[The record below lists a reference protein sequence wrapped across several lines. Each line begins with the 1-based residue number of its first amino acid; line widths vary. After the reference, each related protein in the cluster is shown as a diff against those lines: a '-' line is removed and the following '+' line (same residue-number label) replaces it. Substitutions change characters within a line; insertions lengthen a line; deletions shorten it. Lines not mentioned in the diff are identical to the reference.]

1 MMTAI
6 SFMVNYADP
15 GSGFSGILCVQS
27 VTAAIVLKLRSMNK
41 LDQLKSMPQIHT
53 LPSHLINQIAAGEV
67 VERPASVVKELVE
80 NSLDAGAGA
89 ITIEI
94 DAGGTRL
101 IRVNDDG
108 CGIDRDQL
116 VSALSR
122 HATSKI
128 NSLHDLQ
135 NIASL
140 GFRGEALPSI
150 ASVSRL
156 TLRSHLQ
163 QADHA
168 WKLQAR
174 EDAQPLPDAL
184 PQGTQVEVLELFY
197 NVPARKKFLRTE
209 QTEYR
214 HIETLFKNMALSHPA
229 VAFKLI
235 HNQKVVYQ
243 LASVQNPA
251 DQGRRLAAL
260 CGKSFAESLVEI
272 DISTDHLRLQGWVAL
287 PTFNRSQADMQYF
300 FVNQRMV
307 RDKLINHA
315 VRQAYQDVLFHGRH
329 PAYVLSLTMDARELD
344 VNVHPQKHEVR
355 FRNSRMVHDFLF
367 RSLHQA
373 LGEVLPAQQIDSPGF
388 ALADNVAAIQPD
400 QSALNLAQQYRG
412 DRAVNVREQMQSYA
426 ALLTPNAQP
435 VGTEAGQQ
443 EIPPLGFALAQLK
456 GIYILAENSGGMII
470 VDMHAAHE
478 RIVYERMKQNALQ
491 EDVIAQPLLVP
502 ITFNV
507 SQAEADLVEESAGF
521 FSHLGFNVERLGP
534 EQIRLRA
541 IPALLKNADSE
552 QLLRD
557 VLADLVEH
565 GDSQRIQEYQNEMLS
580 TMACHASVRA
590 NRLLSLDE
598 MNALLRDIEQ
608 TERSGQCN
616 HGRPTWKQL
625 SLDQLDK
632 FFLRGQ

>member
-1 MMTAI
+1 LA
-6 SFMVNYADP
+6 
-15 GSGFSGILCVQS
+15 
-27 VTAAIVLKLRSMNK
+27 
-41 LDQLKSMPQIHT
+41 QIHT

-89 ITIEI
+89 ITIEV
-94 DAGGTRL
+94 DAGGTRM
-101 IRVNDDG
+101 IRVSDDG
-108 CGIDRDQL
+108 CGIDRDEL
-116 VSALSR
+116 ATALSR

-128 NSLHDLQ
+128 SSLDDLES
-135 NIASL
+135 IKSL

-156 TLRSHLQ
+156 NLVSRLQ
-163 QADHA
+163 DAECA
-168 WKLQAR
+168 WRLQAR
-174 EDAQPLPDAL
+174 DDSDPIPDAL
-184 PQGTQVEVLELFY
+184 AQGTQVEVLELFY

-209 QTEYR
+209 QTEYK
-214 HIETLFKNMALSHPA
+214 HIEALFKNLALSHPA

-243 LASVQNPA
+243 LPSEQGLD
-251 DQGRRLAAL
+251 DQRHRLASL

-272 DISTDHLRLQGWVAL
+272 DINTDNLRLQGWVAL

-307 RDKLINHA
+307 RDKLVNHA

-329 PAYVLSLTMDARELD
+329 PAYVLALDMDARELD

-355 FRNSRMVHDFLF
+355 FRNSRTVHDFLF

-373 LGEVLPAQQIDSPGF
+373 LAVVQPEQQIDSPGF
-388 ALADNVAAIQPD
+388 AVTDSITVTEPG
-400 QSALNLAQQYRG
+400 QSGLNLNQFRRG
-412 DRAVNVREQMQSYA
+412 DRSGNIREQMQSYA
-426 ALLTPNAQP
+426 ALLNPEARP
-435 VGTEAGQQ
+435 DGTEQQ
-443 EIPPLGFALAQLK
+443 SQQIPPLGFAVAQLK
-456 GIYILAENSGGMII
+456 GIYILAENSDGLII

-478 RIVYERMKQNALQ
+478 RIVYERMKQNAAQ

-502 ITFNV
+502 LAFNV
-507 SQAEADLVEESAGF
+507 SQAEADLVEENIEF
-521 FSHLGFNVERLGP
+521 FKHLGFSVERLGP
-534 EQIRLRA
+534 EQVRVRA

-565 GDSQRIQEYQNEMLS
+565 GGSQRIQEFQNEMLS

-590 NRLLSLDE
+590 NRLLSHDE
-598 MNALLRDIEQ
+598 MNALLRDIEH

-632 FFLRGQ
+632 LFLRGQ

>member
-1 MMTAI
+1 M
-6 SFMVNYADP
+6 
-15 GSGFSGILCVQS
+15 
-27 VTAAIVLKLRSMNK
+27 
-41 LDQLKSMPQIHT
+41 
-53 LPSHLINQIAAGEV
+53 
-67 VERPASVVKELVE
+67 
-80 NSLDAGAGA
+80 
-89 ITIEI
+89 
-94 DAGGTRL
+94 
-101 IRVNDDG
+101 
-108 CGIDRDQL
+108 
-116 VSALSR
+116 
-122 HATSKI
+122 
-128 NSLHDLQ
+128 
-135 NIASL
+135 
-140 GFRGEALPSI
+140 
-150 ASVSRL
+150 
-156 TLRSHLQ
+156 
-163 QADHA
+163 
-168 WKLQAR
+168 
-174 EDAQPLPDAL
+174 
-184 PQGTQVEVLELFY
+184 LELFY

-209 QTEYR
+209 QTEYK

-251 DQGRRLAAL
+251 DQRRRLAAL

-272 DISTDHLRLQGWVAL
+272 DISSDHLRLQGWVAL

-373 LGEVLPAQQIDSPGF
+373 LGEVQPAQQIDSPGF
-388 ALADNVAAIQPD
+388 ALADEVTAAQPG
-400 QSALNLAQQYRG
+400 QPALIFNQQYRG
-412 DRAVNVREQMQSYA
+412 DRSSNLREQMQSYA
-426 ALLTPNAQP
+426 ALLQSDSQSDE
-435 VGTEAGQQ
+435 VGEEQQ
-443 EIPPLGFALAQLK
+443 EVPPLGFALAQLK
-456 GIYILAENSGGMII
+456 GIYILAENSGGLII

-502 ITFNV
+502 ISFNV
-507 SQAEADLVEESAGF
+507 SQAEADLVEENVEF
-521 FSHLGFNVERLGP
+521 FSHLGFKVERLGP

-541 IPALLKNADSE
+541 IPALLKNANSE

-565 GDSQRIQEYQNEMLS
+565 GSSQRIQEFQNEMLS

-590 NRLLSLDE
+590 NRLLSLNE
-598 MNALLRDIEQ
+598 MNALLRDIEH

>member
-1 MMTAI
+1 VA
-6 SFMVNYADP
+6 
-15 GSGFSGILCVQS
+15 
-27 VTAAIVLKLRSMNK
+27 
-41 LDQLKSMPQIHT
+41 QIHI
-53 LPSHLINQIAAGEV
+53 LPSHLVNQIAAGEV

-89 ITIEI
+89 ITIEVE
-94 DAGGTRL
+94 AGGTRM
-101 IRVNDDG
+101 IRISDDG
-108 CGIDRDQL
+108 CGIGQAEL
-116 VSALSR
+116 ASALAR

-128 NSLHDLQ
+128 NSLADLE

-156 TLRSHLQ
+156 SLASRTPD
-163 QADHA
+163 ADCA
-168 WKLQAR
+168 WRIRER
-174 EDAQPLPDAL
+174 EDREAVPDAL

-209 QTEYR
+209 QTEYK
-214 HIETLFKNMALSHPA
+214 HIETLFKHMALSHPA
-229 VAFKLI
+229 VAFRLL

-243 LASVQNPA
+243 LASARNPD
-251 DQGRRLAAL
+251 DQRRRLAQL
-260 CGKSFAESLVEI
+260 CGKDFAQSLVEI
-272 DISTDHLRLQGWVAL
+272 DVASDDLRLQGWVAL

-300 FVNQRMV
+300 FVNQRVV

-315 VRQAYQDVLFHGRH
+315 IRQAYHDVLFHGRH
-329 PAYVLSLTMDARELD
+329 PAYVLTLTLNAQEVD

-355 FRNSRMVHDFLF
+355 FRNSRRVHDFLF

-373 LGEVLPAQQIDSPGF
+373 LAGVQPEQQIDSPGF
-388 ALADNVAAIQPD
+388 ALNDALARSQAGTQPGSQPD
-400 QSALNLAQQYRG
+400 QGGLNFSALASQFRSG
-412 DRAVNVREQMQSYA
+412 DRSGNLREQMQSYGSLLSPQSDA
-426 ALLTPNAQP
+426 AAGELTPA
-435 VGTEAGQQ
+435 AAML
-443 EIPPLGFALAQLK
+443 PPLGYALAQLQ
-456 GIYILAENSGGMII
+456 GIYILAENATGLII

-478 RIVYERMKQNALQ
+478 RIVYERMKQNAEQ
-491 EDVIAQPLLVP
+491 ENVISQPLLVP
-502 ITFNV
+502 QVFNV
-507 SQAEADLVEESAGF
+507 SQSEAELVEESGDF
-521 FSHLGFNVERLGP
+521 FTHLGFSVERLGP
-534 EQIRLRA
+534 EQLRLRA

-565 GDSQRIQEYQNEMLS
+565 GRSQRVQDLQNEMLS

-590 NRLLSLDE
+590 NRQLSITE
-598 MNALLRDIEQ
+598 MNALLRDIEH

-625 SLDQLDK
+625 SLEQLDK
-632 FFLRGQ
+632 LFLRGQ

>member
-1 MMTAI
+1 
-6 SFMVNYADP
+6 
-15 GSGFSGILCVQS
+15 L
-27 VTAAIVLKLRSMNK
+27 
-41 LDQLKSMPQIHT
+41 PQIHT

-128 NSLHDLQ
+128 NSLHDLE

-174 EDAQPLPDAL
+174 EDAEPQPDAL

-209 QTEYR
+209 QTEYK

-229 VAFKLI
+229 VAFKLV

-260 CGKSFAESLVEI
+260 CGSSFAESLVEI
-272 DISTDHLRLQGWVAL
+272 DINADHLRLQGWVAL

-315 VRQAYQDVLFHGRH
+315 VRQAYHDVLFHGRH

-373 LGEVLPAQQIDSPGF
+373 LGEVQPAQQIDSPGF
-388 ALADNVAAIQPD
+388 ALADNVTAIQAD
-400 QSALNLAQQYRG
+400 QSALNFTQQYRG
-412 DRAVNVREQMQSYA
+412 NRALNVREQMQSYA

-435 VGTEAGQQ
+435 VETEAGQQ

-507 SQAEADLVEESAGF
+507 SRAEADLVEENAGF

-590 NRLLSLDE
+590 NRLLTLDE
-598 MNALLRDIEQ
+598 MNALLRDIEH

>member
-1 MMTAI
+1 
-6 SFMVNYADP
+6 
-15 GSGFSGILCVQS
+15 
-27 VTAAIVLKLRSMNK
+27 
-41 LDQLKSMPQIHT
+41 MPQIHT

-94 DAGGTRL
+94 EGGGTRL
-101 IRVNDDG
+101 IRVSDDG
-108 CGIDRDQL
+108 CGIDHDQL
-116 VSALSR
+116 LSALSR

-128 NSLHDLQ
+128 NSLADLE

-156 TLRSHLQ
+156 TLISRSQ
-163 QADHA
+163 QADRA

-174 EDAQPLPDAL
+174 EGADPVPDAL
-184 PQGTQVEVLELFY
+184 PQGTQVDVLELFY

-209 QTEYR
+209 QTEYK

-243 LASVQNPA
+243 LASVRNPA
-251 DQGRRLAAL
+251 DQRRRLAAL

-272 DISTDHLRLQGWVAL
+272 DISSDELRLQGWVAL

-329 PAYVLSLTMDARELD
+329 PAYVLSLSMDARELD

-373 LGEVLPAQQIDSPGF
+373 LGEVEPAQQIDSPGF
-388 ALADNVAAIQPD
+388 ALANEVAAIQPG
-400 QSALNLAQQYRG
+400 QSALGLNHAYRG
-412 DRAVNVREQMQSYA
+412 THSTNLREQMQSYA
-426 ALLTPNAQP
+426 ALLQP
-435 VGTEAGQQ
+435 GSQSVETEETQQ

-456 GIYILAENSGGMII
+456 GIYILAENSGGLII

-478 RIVYERMKQNALQ
+478 RIVYERMKHNAQQ

-502 ITFNV
+502 IAFNV
-507 SQAEADLVEESAGF
+507 SQAEADLVEENVGF
-521 FSHLGFNVERLGP
+521 FSHLGFKIERLGP

-541 IPALLKNADSE
+541 IPALLKDADSE

-565 GDSQRIQEYQNEMLS
+565 GSSQRIEEFRNDMLS

-590 NRLLSLDE
+590 NRLLSISE
-598 MNALLRDIEQ
+598 MNALLRDIEH

>member
-1 MMTAI
+1 
-6 SFMVNYADP
+6 
-15 GSGFSGILCVQS
+15 
-27 VTAAIVLKLRSMNK
+27 MNK
-41 LDQLKSMPQIHT
+41 PDQLKSTPRIHT

-89 ITIEI
+89 ITIEV
-94 DAGGTRL
+94 DAGGARL
-101 IRVNDDG
+101 IRVSDDG

-116 VSALSR
+116 LSALSR

-128 NSLHDLQ
+128 NSLEDLES
-135 NIASL
+135 IASL

-156 TLRSHLQ
+156 TLVSRLQ

-184 PQGTQVEVLELFY
+184 TQGTQVEVLELFY

-214 HIETLFKNMALSHPA
+214 YIETLFKNMALSHPA

-251 DQGRRLAAL
+251 DQRRRLAAL

-272 DISTDHLRLQGWVAL
+272 DISSDHLRLQGWVAL

-307 RDKLINHA
+307 KDKLINHA

-329 PAYVLSLTMDARELD
+329 PAYVLLLSMDARELD

-373 LGEVLPAQQIDSPGF
+373 LGEVQPAQQIDSPGF
-388 ALADNVAAIQPD
+388 MLADKVGAIQPE
-400 QSALNLAQQYRG
+400 QSPLNLSQPYRG
-412 DRAVNVREQMQSYA
+412 NRSSNVHEQMQSYA
-426 ALLTPNAQP
+426 ALLKPDAQS
-435 VGTEAGQQ
+435 VEAGAGQQ
-443 EIPPLGFALAQLK
+443 QVPPLGFALAQLK
-456 GIYILAENSGGMII
+456 GIYILAENSGGLII

-491 EDVIAQPLLVP
+491 EDVITQPLLVP
-502 ITFNV
+502 IAFNV
-507 SQAEADLVEESAGF
+507 SQAEADLVEENTEF

-557 VLADLVEH
+557 VLADLAEH
-565 GDSQRIQEYQNEMLS
+565 GSSQRIEEFQNQMLS

>member
-1 MMTAI
+1 
-6 SFMVNYADP
+6 
-15 GSGFSGILCVQS
+15 L
-27 VTAAIVLKLRSMNK
+27 
-41 LDQLKSMPQIHT
+41 PQIQT

-89 ITIEI
+89 VTVEVE
-94 DAGGTRL
+94 AGGTRM
-101 IRVNDDG
+101 IRVSDDG
-108 CGIDRDQL
+108 CGIGRDQL
-116 VSALSR
+116 ASALSR

-128 NSLHDLQ
+128 GSLEDLES
-135 NIASL
+135 IASL

-156 TLRSHLQ
+156 NLISRLQ
-163 QADHA
+163 EDDSA

-174 EDAQPLPDAL
+174 EDAEPVPD
-184 PQGTQVEVLELFY
+184 PFQQGTQVEVLELFY

-214 HIETLFKNMALSHPA
+214 HIENLFKNLALSHPA

-235 HNQKVVYQ
+235 HNQKVIYQ
-243 LASVQNPA
+243 LPSVRNLD
-251 DQGRRLAAL
+251 DQRRRLASL
-260 CGKSFAESLVEI
+260 CGKAFAESLIEI
-272 DISTDHLRLQGWVAL
+272 DITSDNLNLQGWVAL

-300 FVNQRMV
+300 FVNRRMV
-307 RDKLINHA
+307 RDKLVNHA

-329 PAYVLSLTMDARELD
+329 PAYVLSLSMDARELD

-373 LGEVLPAQQIDSPGF
+373 LGEVQPEQQIDSPAF
-388 ALADNVAAIQPD
+388 ALTDRTGAAELP
-400 QSALNLAQQYRG
+400 QSGLNLGHFHTG
-412 DRAVNVREQMQSYA
+412 DRSGSVREQIQSYA
-426 ALLTPNAQP
+426 TLLNPEAQA
-435 VGTEAGQQ
+435 VAEASQPL
-443 EIPPLGFALAQLK
+443 PPLGFAIAQLK
-456 GIYILAENSGGMII
+456 GIYILAENSEGLIV

-478 RIVYERMKQNALQ
+478 RIVYERMKQNAAQ
-491 EDVIAQPLLVP
+491 EDIIAQPLLVP
-502 ITFNV
+502 LAFNV
-507 SQAEADLVEESAGF
+507 SRGEAELVEENTDF
-521 FSHLGFNVERLGP
+521 FSHLGFNIERSGP
-534 EQIRLRA
+534 EQVRVRA

-557 VLADLVEH
+557 VLADLAEH
-565 GDSQRIQEYQNEMLS
+565 GRSERIQDYQNEMLS

-590 NRLLSLDE
+590 NRLLSVDE
-598 MNALLRDIEQ
+598 MNALLRDIEH

-625 SLDQLDK
+625 SLEQLDK
-632 FFLRGQ
+632 LFLRGQ

>member
-1 MMTAI
+1 
-6 SFMVNYADP
+6 
-15 GSGFSGILCVQS
+15 
-27 VTAAIVLKLRSMNK
+27 MNK
-41 LDQLKSMPQIHT
+41 SDQLESMPRIHI

-89 ITIEI
+89 ITIEV

-101 IRVNDDG
+101 IRVSDDG

-116 VSALSR
+116 LSALSR

-128 NSLHDLQ
+128 NSLADLE

-156 TLRSHLQ
+156 TLVSRLQ
-163 QADHA
+163 QAEHA

-209 QTEYR
+209 QTEYK

-251 DQGRRLAAL
+251 DQRRRLAAV
-260 CGKSFAESLVEI
+260 CGKSFAESLIEI
-272 DISTDHLRLQGWVAL
+272 DISADHLRLQGWVAL

-307 RDKLINHA
+307 KDKLINHA

-373 LGEVLPAQQIDSPGF
+373 LGEVQPAQQIDSPGF
-388 ALADNVAAIQPD
+388 MLADKVGAIQPD
-400 QSALNLAQQYRG
+400 QSPLNLSQPYRG
-412 DRAVNVREQMQSYA
+412 NRSSNVHEQMQSYA
-426 ALLTPNAQP
+426 ALLKPDAQS
-435 VGTEAGQQ
+435 VEAGTGQQ
-443 EIPPLGFALAQLK
+443 EVPPLGFALAQLK
-456 GIYILAENSGGMII
+456 GIYILAENSGGLII

-502 ITFNV
+502 IAFNV
-507 SQAEADLVEESAGF
+507 SQAEADLVEENTGF
-521 FSHLGFNVERLGP
+521 FSHLGFNVERLGL

-557 VLADLVEH
+557 VLADLAEH
-565 GDSQRIQEYQNEMLS
+565 GSSQRIEEFQNEMLS

-616 HGRPTWKQL
+616 HGRHTWKQL
-625 SLDQLDK
+625 SIDQLDK

>member
-1 MMTAI
+1 
-6 SFMVNYADP
+6 
-15 GSGFSGILCVQS
+15 L
-27 VTAAIVLKLRSMNK
+27 
-41 LDQLKSMPQIHT
+41 PQIHT
-53 LPSHLINQIAAGEV
+53 LPSHLINQIA
-67 VERPASVVKELVE
+67 VVKELVE

-89 ITIEI
+89 VTIEV

-101 IRVNDDG
+101 IRVIDDG

-128 NSLHDLQ
+128 NSLADLE

-156 TLRSHLQ
+156 TLVSRSQ
-163 QADHA
+163 QADRA

-174 EDAQPLPDAL
+174 ERADPVPDAL

-209 QTEYR
+209 QTEYK

-243 LASVQNPA
+243 LPSVQNPA
-251 DQGRRLAAL
+251 EQGRRLAAL
-260 CGKSFAESLVEI
+260 CGKSFSESLVEI
-272 DISTDHLRLQGWVAL
+272 DISSDHLRLQGWVAL

-373 LGEVLPAQQIDSPGF
+373 LGEVQPAQQIESPGF
-388 ALADNVAAIQPD
+388 ALADEVTAAQPG
-400 QSALNLAQQYRG
+400 QPALIFNQQYRG
-412 DRAVNVREQMQSYA
+412 DRSSNLREQMQSYA
-426 ALLTPNAQP
+426 ALLQP
-435 VGTEAGQQ
+435 DSQSDEVSEAQQ

-456 GIYILAENSGGMII
+456 GIYILAENSGGLII

-478 RIVYERMKQNALQ
+478 RIVYERMKQNAQQ

-502 ITFNV
+502 IAFNV
-507 SQAEADLVEESAGF
+507 SQAEADLVEENVEF
-521 FSHLGFNVERLGP
+521 FNHLGFKVERLGP

-565 GDSQRIQEYQNEMLS
+565 GSSQRIQEFQNEMLS

-590 NRLLSLDE
+590 NRLLSLNE
-598 MNALLRDIEQ
+598 MNALLRDIEH

>member
-1 MMTAI
+1 
-6 SFMVNYADP
+6 
-15 GSGFSGILCVQS
+15 
-27 VTAAIVLKLRSMNK
+27 
-41 LDQLKSMPQIHT
+41 
-53 LPSHLINQIAAGEV
+53 
-67 VERPASVVKELVE
+67 VVKELVE

-89 ITIEI
+89 VTVEVE
-94 DAGGTRL
+94 AGGTRM
-101 IRVNDDG
+101 IRVSDDG
-108 CGIDRDQL
+108 CGIGRDQL
-116 VSALSR
+116 ASALSR

-128 NSLHDLQ
+128 SSLEDLES
-135 NIASL
+135 IASL

-156 TLRSHLQ
+156 NLISRLQ
-163 QADHA
+163 QEDSA

-174 EDAQPLPDAL
+174 EDAEPMPD
-184 PQGTQVEVLELFY
+184 PFQQGTQVEVLELFY

-214 HIETLFKNMALSHPA
+214 HIENLFKNLALSHPA

-235 HNQKVVYQ
+235 HNQKVIYQ
-243 LASVQNPA
+243 LPSVQNLN
-251 DQGRRLAAL
+251 DQRRRLASL
-260 CGKSFAESLVEI
+260 CGKAFAESLIEI
-272 DISTDHLRLQGWVAL
+272 DISIDNLNLQGWVAL

-300 FVNQRMV
+300 FVNKRMV
-307 RDKLINHA
+307 RDKLVNHA

-329 PAYVLSLTMDARELD
+329 PAYVLSLSMDARELD

-355 FRNSRMVHDFLF
+355 FRNSRLVHDFLF

-373 LGEVLPAQQIDSPGF
+373 LGEVQPEQQIDSPAF
-388 ALADNVAAIQPD
+388 AFTDRTSAAEPP
-400 QSALNLAQQYRG
+400 QSGLNLSQFHAG
-412 DRAVNVREQMQSYA
+412 DRSGSVREQMRSYA
-426 ALLTPNAQP
+426 VLLNPETRP
-435 VGTEAGQQ
+435 VAEDSQSQ
-443 EIPPLGFALAQLK
+443 VPPLGFAIAQLK
-456 GIYILAENSGGMII
+456 GIYILAENSEGLIV

-478 RIVYERMKQNALQ
+478 RIVYERMKQNAAQ

-502 ITFNV
+502 MAFNV
-507 SQAEADLVEESAGF
+507 SKGEAELVEENTELF
-521 FSHLGFNVERLGP
+521 NHLGFNIERIGP
-534 EQIRLRA
+534 EQVRVRA

-565 GDSQRIQEYQNEMLS
+565 GRSERIQDYQNEMLS

-590 NRLLSLDE
+590 NRLLSVDE

-625 SLDQLDK
+625 SLEQLDK
-632 FFLRGQ
+632 LFLRGQ

>member
-1 MMTAI
+1 
-6 SFMVNYADP
+6 
-15 GSGFSGILCVQS
+15 
-27 VTAAIVLKLRSMNK
+27 
-41 LDQLKSMPQIHT
+41 MPQINT
-53 LPSHLINQIAAGEV
+53 LPSHLVNQIAAGEV

-89 ITIEI
+89 ITIEV

-101 IRVNDDG
+101 IRVSDDG

-116 VSALSR
+116 VNALSR

-128 NSLHDLQ
+128 SSLADLE

-156 TLRSHLQ
+156 TLVSRLQ
-163 QADHA
+163 QADGA

-174 EDAQPLPDAL
+174 EHADPVPDAL
-184 PQGTQVEVLELFY
+184 PQGTRVEVLELFY

-209 QTEYR
+209 QTEYK
-214 HIETLFKNMALSHPA
+214 HIETLFKNMALSHPT

-235 HNQKVVYQ
+235 HNQKTVYQ

-251 DQGRRLAAL
+251 DQRRRLASL

-272 DISTDHLRLQGWVAL
+272 DVSSDHLRLQGWVAL

-307 RDKLINHA
+307 RDKLISHA

-373 LGEVLPAQQIDSPGF
+373 LGEVQPEQQIDSPGF
-388 ALADNVAAIQPD
+388 ALADGVGAVQPGQSVQPD
-400 QSALNLAQQYRG
+400 QSPLAFNQQYRG
-412 DRAVNVREQMQSYA
+412 DRSANLYDQMQSYA
-426 ALLTPNAQP
+426 ALLQPEAQSNE
-435 VGTEAGQQ
+435 VRERDLQQ

-456 GIYILAENSGGMII
+456 GIYILAENSGGLII

-478 RIVYERMKQNALQ
+478 RIVYERMKQNAEQ
-491 EDVIAQPLLVP
+491 ENVIAQPLLVP
-502 ITFNV
+502 IAFNV
-507 SQAEADLVEESAGF
+507 SQAEADLVEENVEF
-521 FSHLGFNVERLGP
+521 FSHLGFKVERLGL

-541 IPALLKNADSE
+541 IPSLLKNADSE

-565 GDSQRIQEYQNEMLS
+565 GSSQRIREFQNEMLS

-590 NRLLSLDE
+590 NRLLSLGE
-598 MNALLRDIEQ
+598 MNALLRDIEH

-625 SLDQLDK
+625 SLEQLDK